1 MVVDIT
7 SRRKNAEAPLTFG
20 AAGAFPF
27 HRRSLLSQRGHP
39 QAQKVID
46 GTA

>member
-7 SRRKNAEAPLTFG
+7 SRTKNAEAPSTFG

-27 HRRSLLSQRGHP
+27 HRRSLLSQRDCP
-39 QAQKVID
+39 QAPKVIG